1 MKADRQDIRDIRQ
14 LALSFSA
21 ELLNVAYDLSQKA
34 IDSRNDTIDI
44 IDALASGID
53 AIRDDTAEFYQAQ
66 YDKLTEQFFKYEPIA

>member
-1 MKADRQDIRDIRQ
+1 MKVDRQDIRDIRQ

-34 IDSRNDTIDI
+34 IDSRSDTVDVIDT
-44 IDALASGID
+44 LASAID

-66 YDKLTEQFFKYEPIA
+66 YDNLTEQFFKYEPIA